1 MSPTPYDVLASG
13 SSDEAIA
20 LIIANPNFRTI
31 CHFTEAFE
39 QLCTQYPHKADIFAA
54 ALSTTS
60 RSDKISQFQIPGS
73 DDTTDEALDK
83 VFRREIYDLIRRLV
97 YAPAATSILPTNKH
111 IIVSLISGVAI
122 HTNLCN
128 SHAQLAEIAQGLHF
142 PQSEYRQIFS
152 AKEDE
157 IKALGACI
165 QLLVAGPML
174 YDKSEFK
181 KQEIKGRLLEV
192 KQFMKHPIA
201 AKVVKVRNFFC
212 IAFERH

>member
-20 LIIANPNFRTI
+20 LIVANPDLGTI
-31 CHFTEAFE
+31 YQFTEAFE
-39 QLCTQYPHKADIFAA
+39 QLCTQYPHKIDTFVA

-60 RSDKISQFQIPGS
+60 RSDKISQFHIPGS
-73 DDTTDEALDK
+73 DDTPEALDN
-83 VFRREIYDLIRRLV
+83 VFRREIYELIRRLL
-97 YAPAATSILPTNKH
+97 YAPAETSILPTNKY
-111 IIVSLISGVAI
+111 ITVSLISGVAI
-122 HTNLCN
+122 HTNLCS

-142 PQSEYRQIFS
+142 PRSNYRQIFS

-174 YDKSEFK
+174 YDESDGHFK
-181 KQEIKGRLLEV
+181 KQEIKERLYEV
-192 KQFMKHPIA
+192 KQFMKHPTA
-201 AKVVKVRNFFC
+201 AKVVEVRNPIFSQCF
-212 IAFERH
+212 